1 MRLPRLLEGELVIR
15 GYPLEMVLAD
25 KIVTALAHGSV
36 APGGRI
42 PHTGSAGRAIVYIAL
57 L

>member
-1 MRLPRLLEGELVIR
+1 MRLPRLLEGELVIC
-15 GYPLEMVLAD
+15 GPLEMVLAD